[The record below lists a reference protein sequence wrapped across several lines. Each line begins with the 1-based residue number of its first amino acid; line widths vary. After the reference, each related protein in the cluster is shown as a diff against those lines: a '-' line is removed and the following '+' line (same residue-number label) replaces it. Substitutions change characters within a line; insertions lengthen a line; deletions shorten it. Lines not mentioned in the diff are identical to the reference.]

1 METEYITLLGDVKI
15 PGPNKHFQRISNEY
29 ILYIIRSGHMKLV
42 ENDIMYQL
50 YPGDMILLEPS
61 LLHYGIRSKSSIEY
75 SFLHISMGINTANT
89 EDDKNAPVLEQF
101 SQIKKVSFP
110 MELFQN
116 IIQLFEELKKT
127 YHSTSLYRS
136 TKIRSLFYLFLIQ
149 ILEFQNGSTSVSA
162 VFNQEQKRSVQKIST
177 RDLSDFLR
185 QNCQRT
191 IRSHDLESIFHHNFD
206 YMNRIFKA
214 DFGMTIFQYLE
225 DYRISEAK
233 KMLQTHAF
241 SISQIAESLG
251 FCNTYYFS
259 RVFKK
264 KTGISPSNW
273 NKEETYLP

>member
-1 METEYITLLGDVKI
+1 METEFITLLGDVRV

-29 ILYIIRSGHMKLV
+29 ILYMIRDGHMKLV

-50 YPGDMILLEPS
+50 YPGDILLLEPS
-61 LLHYGIRSKSSIEY
+61 LLHYGIKSNSFIEY
-75 SFLHISMGINTANT
+75 SFLHISLGKNVSKNEEDINAH
-89 EDDKNAPVLEQF
+89 VLKQL
-101 SQIKKVSFP
+101 SQIKKISFP

-116 IIQLFEELKKT
+116 MVQLFEELKKT

-136 TKIRSLFYLFLIQ
+136 AKIHSLFFLFLIQ
-149 ILEFQNGSTSVSA
+149 ILEFQNGSIPTSA
-162 VFNQEQKRSVQKIST
+162 EFNQEQKRSVQKISP

-191 IRSHDLESIFHHNFD
+191 IRSHDLEKTFHHNFD

-264 KTGISPSNW
+264 KTGVSPSNW
-273 NKEETYLP
+273 NKDETNLP